1 MAQSSWPSPAASR
14 VVTDLQYERLVASQ
28 YVDGLIGDPSDAVLV
43 SADGSAM
50 QVSLAAS
57 RYAQV
62 RGHGWTSGSP
72 APTLAIGANSSG
84 NTRIDL
90 VVLGLDRSTWNVT
103 AYVKPGTPASSPV
116 PPALQTDT
124 GDTGIY
130 EIPLAEVTVL
140 NGVAVIAAD
149 KVKTR
154 HWYVRPDGAA
164 SAGVDTR
171 PPSPT
176 PGMCLWESG
185 TKYVWNGTLWER
197 TSNLPT
203 PVQSSQGTDITGGPS
218 IPPGLVGDATWRD
231 ISSAVWSPLSFTVPP
246 SGRVYIT
253 VSGWIENRV
262 DSSSTIWLSY
272 RASGGGMTSGTD
284 STVMDKRGISVR
296 SGRMVGSKR
305 VLVTGLTPAA
315 TVTLTPAYY
324 TGAVSSDSNIS
335 SLRQGVLIVEP
346 AP

>member
-14 VVTDLQYERLVASQ
+14 VVTDLQYEHLVAPQ
-28 YVDGLIGDPSDAVLV
+28 YTDGLIGDPSDAVLV
-43 SADGSAM
+43 SASGSAM

-62 RGHGWTSGSP
+62 RGHGWTSG
-72 APTLAIGANSSG
+72 ATAVTLTIGANSSG

-103 AYVKPGTPASSPV
+103 AYVKPGTPASTPV
-116 PPALQTDT
+116 APALQTDT

-140 NGVAVIAAD
+140 NGAAVIASD

-154 HWYVRPDGAA
+154 HWYARPDGVA
-164 SAGVDTR
+164 SAGTDTR
-171 PPSPT
+171 PPSPS

-185 TKYVWNGTLWER
+185 TKYVWNGTIWER
-197 TSNLPT
+197 ISNLPT
-203 PVQSSQGTDITGGPS
+203 PVQSSQATDLTGGPG
-218 IPPGLVGDATWRD
+218 IPPGLTGSATWND
-231 ISSAVWSPLSFTVPP
+231 VSSAAWAPLVFTVPQ
-246 SGRVYIT
+246 SGRAYLT
-253 VSGWIENRV
+253 VSGWIEQRY

-272 RASGGGMTSGTD
+272 RASGGGMTTGTSD
-284 STVMDKRGISVR
+284 TVMNKRALSVR
-296 SGRMVGSKR
+296 NGRLVASKR
-305 VLVTGLTPAA
+305 VLVTGLTPGA
-315 TVTLTPAYY
+315 TITLTPVYY
-324 TGAVSSDSNIS
+324 TGPVASDITIS
-335 SLRQGVLIVEP
+335 CLRQGVLIMEP

>member
-14 VVTDLQYERLVASQ
+14 VVTDLQYERLVATQ
-28 YVDGLIGDPSDAVLV
+28 YVDGLIGDPSDAPLV
-43 SADGSAM
+43 SASGSAM

-62 RGHGWTSGSP
+62 RGHGWTSG
-72 APTLAIGANSSG
+72 ATAVTLSIGANSSG

-90 VVLGLDRSTWNVT
+90 AVLGLDRSTWNVT
-103 AYVKPGTPASSPV
+103 AYVKAGTPASSPV
-116 PPALQTDT
+116 APALQTDT

-140 NGVAVIAAD
+140 NGASVIAAD

-154 HWYVRPDGAA
+154 HWYARADGVA

-171 PPSPT
+171 PPSPS

-185 TKYVWNGTLWER
+185 TKYVWNGTVWER
-197 TSNLPT
+197 ISNLPT
-203 PVQSSQGTDITGGPS
+203 PVQSAQGVDITGGPS
-218 IPPGLVGDATWRD
+218 IPPGLVGDSTWRD
-231 ISSAVWSPLSFTVPP
+231 VSADVWAPLVFTVPQ

-253 VSGWIENRV
+253 ISGWIENRFE
-262 DSSSTIWLSY
+262 SSSTIWASY

-284 STVMDKRGISVR
+284 PTVMDKRALSVR
-296 SGRMVGSKR
+296 NGRLVASKR
-305 VLVTGLTPAA
+305 VLVTGLTPGAS
-315 TVTLTPAYY
+315 VTLTPAFF
-324 TGAVSSDSNIS
+324 TTAVASDITVS
-335 SLRQGVLIVEP
+335 SLRQGVLIMEP
-346 AP
+346 SP

>member
-14 VVTDLQYERLVASQ
+14 VVTDLQYERLVATQ
-28 YVDGLIGDPSDAVLV
+28 YVDGLIGDPSDAPLV

-62 RGHGWTSGSP
+62 RGHGWTSG
-72 APTLAIGANSSG
+72 ATTVTLAIGANSSG

-103 AYVKPGTPASSPV
+103 AYVKAGTPGSTPV
-116 PPALQTDT
+116 APALQTDT

-140 NGVAVIAAD
+140 NGAAVIAAD

-154 HWYVRPDGAA
+154 HWYVRPDGVA
-164 SAGVDTR
+164 SAGADTR
-171 PPSPT
+171 PPSPW
-176 PGMCLWESG
+176 PGMHLWESS
-185 TKYVWNGTLWER
+185 TDYVWNGTAWER

-203 PVQSSQGTDITGGPS
+203 PVQSAQGGDITGGAS
-218 IPPGLVGDATWRD
+218 IPPGLVGDSTWRD
-231 ISSAVWSPLSFTVPP
+231 VSSSVWAPLVFTVPQ
-246 SGRVYIT
+246 SGRVYVTI
-253 VSGWIENRV
+253 SAWIENRYE
-262 DSSSTIWLSY
+262 SSSTIWASY

-284 STVMDKRGISVR
+284 STVMDKRALSVR
-296 SGRMVGSKR
+296 NGRLVASKR
-305 VLVTGLTPAA
+305 ALVTGLTPGAS
-315 TVTLTPAYY
+315 VTLTPAFFC
-324 TGAVSSDSNIS
+324 TAVASDVTIS
-335 SLRQGVLIVEP
+335 ALRQGVLIMEP
-346 AP
+346 AS